1 MKKIVSFLALN
12 LTLAF
17 NAKAE
22 GNLPTLECEVIQ
34 VAGNFN
40 TFILPRVG
48 EKLVLDLN
56 RAEDTIQNSRIAFSH
71 HGYISMNE
79 MTDFKLEKISDS
91 THDAGGIRL
100 STEANNRKV
109 TIEVLGHV
117 NAKKLDAWIV
127 NQTTRSKF
135 ITLGIMSLACTGVQ
149 KSPAF

>member
-48 EKLVLDLN
+48 EKLVLPLFQGSC
-56 RAEDTIQNSRIAFSH
+56 RVS
-71 HGYISMNE
+71 
-79 MTDFKLEKISDS
+79 
-91 THDAGGIRL
+91 
-100 STEANNRKV
+100 
-109 TIEVLGHV
+109 
-117 NAKKLDAWIV
+117 
-127 NQTTRSKF
+127 
-135 ITLGIMSLACTGVQ
+135 
-149 KSPAF
+149 